1 VARVRTTLLLCDY
14 AQVAGGKLTAVGA
27 GWTFTSPLTS
37 HAVGILL
44 DVPWDLANTRMT
56 WRLELKDADGQP
68 VVQESA
74 AGALPVQ
81 AGGEVEVGR
90 PAGYPAGTP
99 IPACFAI
106 PVHGIVLQPGSRYT
120 WEFSIDG
127 ETRDE
132 WVLRFGTRSA

>member
-1 VARVRTTLLLCDY
+1 MKATLLLCDF

-27 GWTFTSPLTS
+27 GWTFTSPVTT

-44 DVPWDLANTRMT
+44 DVPWDLANVRMT
-56 WRLELKDADGQP
+56 WTLQLKDADGQP
-68 VVQESA
+68 VVQDGP
-74 AGALPVQ
+74 AGPLPVQ
-81 AGGEVEVGR
+81 AGGELEVGR

-106 PVHGIVLQPGSRYT
+106 PVHGIVLAPGARYT
-120 WEFSIDG
+120 WEFSVDG
-127 ETRDE
+127 ETHDE